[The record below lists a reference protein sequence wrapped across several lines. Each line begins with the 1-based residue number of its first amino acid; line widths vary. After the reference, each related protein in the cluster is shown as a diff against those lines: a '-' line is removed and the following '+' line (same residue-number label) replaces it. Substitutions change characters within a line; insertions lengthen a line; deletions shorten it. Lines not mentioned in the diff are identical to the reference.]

1 MTLINRALRRRYSQP
16 ELYTRGTDQAANPY
30 LSCSSPDDSQ
40 SALPQSFFIV
50 DVQGTLERLVEREDT
65 DGDRHITI
73 EDKGPKVISLGT
85 LSSGGYH
92 RLRVYGHR
100 AVSNMLEELTYSAE
114 RGNRVSIIDSTIFR
128 ESPLERI
135 QRYIKERFWVS
146 LTRRLDAEVI
156 ELAVKD
162 TKIPGW
168 GGTPIIYV
176 PHAAHKQLAYYNSI
190 AAQRP
195 SLGLQVIPLPTEVT
209 NEAYREILKNPGI
222 LALDT
227 EDYLDP
233 ITGLTESRAV
243 PFVVPGGRFNEFFGW
258 DSYFMGLGL
267 LRDGR
272 TDLVRGVLRNWVFEI
287 QHYGM
292 IPNANRSYLMLRSQP
307 PFLTDLSLRL
317 YEATKHEPSAKDLLR
332 LCIQAAIK
340 EYHRVWTCHPRLDD
354 ETGLSKY
361 CPVGGF
367 GIPNEVEPG
376 HFDSVLRPFAERH
389 GITIEAFT
397 AKFNDGLIDEPDLEE
412 YLRHDRGVR
421 ESGHDTSTRLDGRA
435 ANLAITDLNFCLYKY
450 ETDIASAIETI
461 FEGRLAIAADFLLPT
476 SDEDAI
482 PSTWHC
488 RATRRRAAVDRY
500 LWDEERGSYFDYDVV
515 ARRQIDSEP
524 PTCLW
529 ALWCG
534 IATPAQAALVVTVA
548 LPKLEFRGGLAT
560 SSAATATGASSHGH
574 QWDYPY
580 GWAPHQMLAW
590 DGLER
595 YGYVEEAGRLA
606 YRWLYTILKVF
617 VDYNGAVCEKY
628 DVTRE
633 KDPHKVDVEYGNQGV
648 EFVGYPR
655 EGWDN
660 MYSAMSNLLTG
671 NRFGWTNAS
680 FVYGLGFLNLYMQR
694 ALAVCAPYD
703 SLSTTKQNRNQAH
716 EATGG
721 LESIQRR
728 ANDVGEKKTSLD
740 SRIGHKLPN

>member
-1 MTLINRALRRRYSQP
+1 MA
-16 ELYTRGTDQAANPY
+16 
-30 LSCSSPDDSQ
+30 C
-40 SALPQSFFIV
+40 
-50 DVQGTLERLVEREDT
+50 EDT

-73 EDKGPKVISLGT
+73 EDQGPKVISVGT

-92 RLRVYGHR
+92 HLRIYGHR
-100 AVSNMLEELTYSAE
+100 AMSSMLEELTYSAE
-114 RGNRVSIIDSTIFR
+114 RGDRASIIDGAILC
-128 ESPLERI
+128 ENPLERI

-176 PHAAHKQLAYYNSI
+176 PHAAKKQLAYYNAV

-195 SLGLQVIPLPTEVT
+195 SLGLQVVPLPAEVT
-209 NEAYREILKNPGI
+209 NEAYKEILKNPGI

-227 EDYLDP
+227 EEYVDP
-233 ITGLTESRAV
+233 VTALVKSRAV

-272 TDLVRGVLRNWVFEI
+272 ADLVRCLLRNWVFEI

-307 PFLTDLSLRL
+307 PFLTDLSLHL
-317 YEATKHEPSAKDLLR
+317 YEATKHEAGAKDLLR
-332 LCIQAAIK
+332 LCLQAAIK
-340 EYHRVWTCHPRLDD
+340 EYHCVWTCHPRLDD
-354 ETGLSKY
+354 TTGLSKY

-367 GIPNEVEPG
+367 GIPGEVEPG

-389 GITIEAFT
+389 GITIEEFT
-397 AKFNDGLIDEPDLEE
+397 ARFNDGLIDESDLEE
-412 YLRHDRGVR
+412 YLRHDRAVR

-435 ANLAITDLNFCLYKY
+435 ANLAIMDLNFCLYKY
-450 ETDIASAIETI
+450 EMDIASAIKTA
-461 FEGRLAIAADFLLPT
+461 FNGKLAIATDFLLST

-482 PSTWHC
+482 PSTWHR
-488 RATRRRAAVDRY
+488 RAEGRRAAVDRY
-500 LWDEERGSYFDYDVV
+500 LWDEARGSYFDYDV
-515 ARRQIDSEP
+515 AMRRQIDAEVPS
-524 PTCLW
+524 CLW

-534 IATPAQAALVVTVA
+534 IATPAQAARLVAAA

-590 DGLER
+590 DGLAR
-595 YGYVEEAGRLA
+595 YGFAKEAGRLA
-606 YRWLYTILKVF
+606 YRWLYTVLKAF

-655 EGWDN
+655 EG
-660 MYSAMSNLLTG
+660 
-671 NRFGWTNAS
+671 FGWTNAS
-680 FVYGLGFLNLYMQR
+680 FVYGLGFLNPYMKR

-703 SLSTTKQNRNQAH
+703 SLSTTSQNSTQAQQTIGI
-716 EATGG
+716 ENTPGYS
-721 LESIQRR
+721 SIL
-728 ANDVGEKKTSLD
+728 AEKKASPD
-740 SRIGHKLPN
+740 NIMSQELPN